1 MSDVPELDLARIRRY
16 CDERIPAEHLDKL
29 RMEVAVRG
37 KSVTIVE
44 VRAPWQPELSEEW
57 TRHGVAQLRYDPDSH
72 SWSLFCADRNAR
84 WHLFQPHAHGTAEE
98 LLAEI
103 EEDQTGIFWG

>member
-16 CDERIPAEHLDKL
+16 CDEKIPAQHLDNL
-29 RMEVAVRG
+29 RMEVEVRD

-44 VRAPWQPELSEEW
+44 CRAPWQPELSDEW
-57 TRHGVAQLRYDPDSH
+57 TRHGVAQLRYDPESR
-72 SWSLFCADRNAR
+72 SWSLFCADRNSR
-84 WHLFQPHAHGTAEE
+84 RQLFEPHAHGSAEE

-103 EEDQTGIFWG
+103 EEVQTGIFWG